1 MTSDGPST
9 RRSKLLLVSLPTP
22 PACRVGMHTDISALL
37 SGPLAY
43 AFPLLS
49 LRTNKADVVVGIPS
63 SVAEALDAR
72 DEKWRINGRYVRRI
86 ALVNGFWNVS
96 IVNAHADMPLFR
108 LFRAR
113 RSPIHETYAL
123 QQRKMLDG
131 SNVLACVLALCTIN
145 RT

>member
-1 MTSDGPST
+1 MM
-9 RRSKLLLVSLPTP
+9 VSLPAE
-22 PACRVGMHTDISALL
+22 PACRVGMHSHISALL

-96 IVNAHADMPLFR
+96 IVNAHSVIPLFR
-108 LFRAR
+108 LFCA
-113 RSPIHETYAL
+113 
-123 QQRKMLDG
+123 
-131 SNVLACVLALCTIN
+131 
-145 RT
+145 

>member
-1 MTSDGPST
+1 
-9 RRSKLLLVSLPTP
+9 
-22 PACRVGMHTDISALL
+22 MHTDISALL
-37 SGPLAY
+37 SGPLAH

-72 DEKWRINGRYVRRI
+72 GEKWRINGRYVRRI
-86 ALVNGFWNVS
+86 ALYGFWKVS

-113 RSPIHETYAL
+113 MSPIHETYAL
-123 QQRKMLDG
+123 
-131 SNVLACVLALCTIN
+131 
-145 RT
+145 